1 MRSLDH
7 SLLADA
13 LLAAVLS
20 AGDAILRHRQAG
32 VVVET
37 KSDASPMTA
46 ADREAEGIIIDALAT
61 AEPGV
66 PVVAEEAVSAGS
78 IPEIG
83 AAFFLVDALDG
94 TREFIAGGR
103 DFTVNVG
110 LIIDRIPQF
119 GIVFAPALGRLFATT
134 EGARAVEAA
143 VPAAARVSGLSA
155 LRPEPIRTR
164 EPDPGRLT
172 AVASRSHRSPNL
184 ERFLE
189 KLPVNEQKSIGSS
202 LKFCLVARGEADLY
216 PRFGPT
222 NEWDTAAGHAIVTAA
237 GGVVTALDGAP
248 LTYGKTGARF
258 GNPDFVAWGRQSLAS
273 LL

>member
-1 MRSLDH
+1 MPSLNH
-7 SLLADA
+7 SRLADA

-20 AGDAILRHRQAG
+20 AGNAILRHRQAG

-37 KSDASPMTA
+37 KSDHSPLTA
-46 ADREAEGIIIDALAT
+46 ADREAEAIIIEALAT
-61 AEPGV
+61 VEPGV

-110 LIIDRIPQF
+110 LVIDGIPQF

-134 EGARAVEAA
+134 EGSRAVEAA
-143 VPAAARVSGLSA
+143 MPAAEGAGLSA
-155 LRPEPIRTR
+155 LRAEPIRTR

-184 ERFLE
+184 ELFLK

-222 NEWDTAAGHAIVTAA
+222 REWDTAAGHAILSAA
-237 GGVVTALDGAP
+237 GGMVTALDGTP
-248 LTYGKTGARF
+248 LTYGKASASY
-258 GNPDFVAWGRQSLAS
+258 GNPDFVAWGRRSLVS

>member
-7 SLLADA
+7 SRLADA

-46 ADREAEGIIIDALAT
+46 ADREAEAIIIDALAT
-61 AEPGV
+61 VEPGV

-119 GIVFAPALGRLFATT
+119 GIVFAPALERLFATL

-143 VPAAARVSGLSA
+143 VPAAARVSAWASLGA
-155 LRPEPIRTR
+155 EPIRTR

-172 AVASRSHRSPNL
+172 AVASRSHRSPTL
-184 ERFLE
+184 ERFLTR
-189 KLPVNEQKSIGSS
+189 LPVHEQKAIGSS

-237 GGVVTALDGAP
+237 GGVVTALDGTP
-248 LTYGKTGARF
+248 LTYGKTSARY
-258 GNPDFVAWGRQSLAS
+258 GNPDFVAWGRRSLAS